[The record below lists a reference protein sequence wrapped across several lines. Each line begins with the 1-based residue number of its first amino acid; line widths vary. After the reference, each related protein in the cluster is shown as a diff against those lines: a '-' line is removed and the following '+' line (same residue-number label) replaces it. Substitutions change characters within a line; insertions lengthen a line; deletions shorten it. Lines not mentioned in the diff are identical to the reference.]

1 MAKKPA
7 FPTKPCPK
15 CGKPIHARKMSH
27 DCGWVASANGA
38 PAAAQTSSAPAVTKP
53 TSKPKNGRRKKHVA
67 VATASVI
74 SLEDI
79 QAVKKVVDQL
89 GAEKVQQL
97 AKVLA
102 R

>member
-1 MAKKPA
+1 V
-7 FPTKPCPK
+7 
-15 CGKPIHARKMSH
+15 H
-27 DCGWVASANGA
+27 
-38 PAAAQTSSAPAVTKP
+38 
-53 TSKPKNGRRKKHVA
+53 A

-97 AKVLA
+97 ARVLA